1 MGGFVRIPLGRS
13 QALSSA
19 VISDHPPSKI
29 GADVH
34 FEGSWFTTTAL
45 EVEGHIQGAVAQLPG
60 SSLCVRIGQHATADA
75 LVRADHVLVD
85 GRFQGRV
92 DGINGLVQVGPSGTF
107 IGEVRGSTVVSS
119 GGVVD
124 ATVISTSRT

>member
-19 VISDHPPSKI
+19 ETPELPSSKI

-34 FEGSWFTTTAL
+34 FDGTWFTAAGL
-45 EVEGHIQGAVAQLPG
+45 DIDGHLQGAAAQLPG
-60 SSLCVRIGQHATADA
+60 SSCCIRIGQHATADA
-75 LVRADHVLVD
+75 LVRADHVRID

-92 DGINGLVQVGPSGTF
+92 EGVNGLVQVGQTGTF

-124 ATVISTSRT
+124 ATVISTCRT